1 MMKKAARPPG
11 CAAFLLQGVRM
22 KQILLLEDDPALGEG
37 IRMAL
42 QGGET
47 AVTLVRTVKDAR
59 AALEEKPFDLGL
71 WDVNLPDGDGISLTR
86 EIRAAGNRM
95 PVILLTVH
103 DLEME
108 IVAGLEAGADDYITK
123 PFSLAILRAR
133 VAAGLRRGAGTEKPG
148 DGCYQEGPFVFDFGR
163 MAYYK
168 NGQPVELSRTEQ
180 RLLRI
185 LTENRG
191 FTLSR
196 EKLIDWVWTEGAEYV
211 DENALSVAVRRLR
224 GKLEDDP
231 AHPVHLKT
239 VYGVGYSWS

>member
-1 MMKKAARPPG
+1 
-11 CAAFLLQGVRM
+11 M
-22 KQILLLEDDPALGEG
+22 KQILLLEDDPRA
-37 IRMAL
+37 
-42 QGGET
+42 GGRDPDG
-47 AVTLVRTVKDAR
+47 AAGRGRRPSPSSGRLRTPGRRWK
-59 AALEEKPFDLGL
+59 KSPSTWGSG
-71 WDVNLPDGDGISLTR
+71 DVNLPDGDGISLTR

-133 VAAGLRRGAGTEKPG
+133 VAAGLRRGGRGRKSRG

-196 EKLIDWVWTEGAEYV
+196 EKLIDWVW
-211 DENALSVAVRRLR
+211 DR
-224 GKLEDDP
+224 GG
-231 AHPVHLKT
+231 
-239 VYGVGYSWS
+239 GVCG